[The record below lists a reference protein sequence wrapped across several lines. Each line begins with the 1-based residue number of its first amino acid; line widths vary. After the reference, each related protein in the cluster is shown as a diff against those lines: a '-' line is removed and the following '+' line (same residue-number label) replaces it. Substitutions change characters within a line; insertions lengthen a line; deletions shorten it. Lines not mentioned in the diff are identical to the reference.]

1 MWSLLFTVCR
11 HRECK
16 DVNNSDGAGGRN
28 ATVGMVSASGVFRRT
43 SIVAMALF
51 TQYWYW
57 FPMSYM
63 LALSFAPTAV
73 IGVTADVKLPK
84 FNVVCQCPKG
94 RFAYAKPVADSSK
107 KKVLFFCIS
116 PIR

>member
-1 MWSLLFTVCR
+1 
-11 HRECK
+11 
-16 DVNNSDGAGGRN
+16 
-28 ATVGMVSASGVFRRT
+28 MVSASGVYRRT

-63 LALSFAPTAV
+63 LALSFAPTAL

-84 FNVVCQCPKG
+84 FHVVCECPKG

-107 KKVLFFCIS
+107 KKVLLPCHGPQTTIPNPMFIAAWLGLMHWS
-116 PIR
+116 PFTCDMLLS